1 MRKGL
6 LCFFRV
12 KNFTLT
18 YCFLFVALCLPAVLL
33 AQPTHTV
40 SGEVVDSKNSPLQ
53 GVSIMVKGTPKGT
66 TTGADGRYVL
76 NDVRSNAVL
85 VISSAGFISQEVPL
99 GGRTTVNV
107 TLSESVSSLN
117 EVVVIGYGTAQKKD
131 VTGAVSSIKATRL
144 ENENPA
150 SVQDVL
156 RANVPGISISQINAA
171 SAKGGGDL
179 LVRGKSSI
187 NAGTSPLVVVDGVI
201 YPGALSDINPN
212 DIAAIDVLKD
222 ASSAAVFGA
231 KAASGVILITT
242 KKGSTAKPL
251 ISLNSNIGFGELSK
265 DQPLYDGP
273 GFVAWRRDV
282 QRSRNI
288 SSTKLYIYDDPR
300 NLPPGVTL
308 QQWYDNRPT
317 TIDMIDVWLDRLG
330 MKPVEIANYKAGKTI
345 DWYDLMFQRGL
356 RQDHTL
362 SLSGKKEEIAYYM
375 SLGYTDNNGII
386 VGDRF
391 KTFRTRLNLEG
402 KVAKWMSVGINM
414 QFSDRDESQVPVN
427 WGQMVNASPYGEIY
441 ADDGVTLRDSPNDD
455 LGNNAN
461 PFNDNTYTN
470 RLQKYNTLFGT
481 IFAKGN
487 LPFGFS
493 YQVNYTPNFEFYRY
507 FNGISAKHPSYRVRK
522 GVATRTTQ
530 TTYNWQIDNLLK
542 WDKSFGQH
550 QFNVTFLVNAE
561 KFQSWREQI
570 DNEGFDPSDVLS
582 YHNIGAGIKPIVS
595 SDDQVS
601 TGDALMGRLNY
612 SFKDRYLLT
621 ASVRRDGY
629 SAFGQLNPRAT
640 FPAVAL
646 GWVFTQEKFFQS
658 MPWMNYG
665 KLRASW
671 GINGN
676 RDIGRYLA
684 LANLTGGK
692 YQYITPAGAI
702 LPVSQLWVNRMQ
714 NDNLKWEKTT
724 SNNLGFDFGFLN
736 NKLSGSIDVY
746 KKSTSDLL
754 ILRSLPNTTGFDN
767 IMFNLGS
774 VENKGI
780 EIALN
785 STNWT
790 TNNFSWHTSA
800 NFWLNRNKIVH
811 LYGPVNIYDA
821 AGKVI
826 GQQEK
831 DDIGNRWFIGHD
843 LDAIW
848 DQKVLGVWQESEAA
862 EAKKYGVAP
871 GDFKVQ
877 DVNGDYKYT
886 DDDRQFLGFETPRFQ
901 WSLRNEFTILKDI
914 DFSFLL
920 YSNWGQMRTYNQAK
934 NNSGFQD
941 RQNSYIF
948 PYWTSE
954 NPINDYARLYS
965 SNGSATYSVYR
976 KASFIRLST
985 VALAY
990 TVPKRLVERARLQSL
1005 KFYINVN
1012 NAAVYSPDWTY
1023 WDPEFQ
1029 NRDSNGNL
1037 STAISPR
1044 YYTFGLNVTL

>member
-1 MRKGL
+1 MYLSL
-6 LCFFRV
+6 LRQTCFYLLLLV
-12 KNFTLT
+12 
-18 YCFLFVALCLPAVLL
+18 CFPL
-33 AQPTHTV
+33 ASDAKFAPPHTV
-40 SGEVVDSKNSPLQ
+40 TGQISDNKKTPLP
-53 GVSIMVKGTPKGT
+53 GVSILLKGTSHGVT
-66 TTGADGRYVL
+66 TDANGNYAITEVPDDG
-76 NDVRSNAVL
+76 VL
-85 VISSAGFISQEVPL
+85 VISYSGYATQEVSVN
-99 GGRTTVNV
+99 GRSTINV
-107 TLSESVSSLN
+107 ELVQTISNLD

-144 ENENPA
+144 ENENPS

-156 RANVPGISISQINAA
+156 RGNIPGLNISQINAA

-187 NAGTSPLVVVDGVI
+187 NAGTSPLIVLDGVI
-201 YPGALSDINPN
+201 YFGQLSDINPN
-212 DIAAIDVLKD
+212 DIATIDVLKD

-231 KAASGVILITT
+231 KAASGVVLITT
-242 KKGSTAKPL
+242 KKGSTSKPTVT
-251 ISLNSNIGFGELSK
+251 LNSNVGFGEVAE
-265 DQPLYDGP
+265 DEPLYDGP
-273 GFVAWRRDV
+273 GFINWRRDV

-288 SSTKLYIYDDPR
+288 SSDKLYIFDNPAS
-300 NLPPGVTL
+300 LPSGVTMD
-308 QQWYDNRPT
+308 QWLDGRTGDPVD
-317 TIDMIDVWLDRLG
+317 IWLDRLG
-330 MKPVEIANYKAGKTI
+330 LKPVEIANYKAGETI
-345 DWYDLMFQRGL
+345 NWYDLMFQRGL

-362 SLSGKKEEIAYYM
+362 SLSGKKEEVSYYM
-375 SLGYTDNNGII
+375 SLGYTDNEGII

-402 KVAKWMSVGINM
+402 RVASWMTTGINL

-470 RLQKYNTLFGT
+470 RLQKSNTLFGS
-481 IFAKGN
+481 IYAKGN
-487 LPFGFS
+487 LPLGFS
-493 YQVNYTPNFEFYRY
+493 YQVNFTPNFEFYRY
-507 FNGISAKHPSYRVRK
+507 FNGVSAKHPSFRVRK

-530 TTYNWQIDNLLK
+530 TTYSWQIDNLLK
-542 WDKSFGQH
+542 WDRTFGDH
-550 QFNVTFLVNAE
+550 QFNVTMLLNAE

-612 SFKDRYLLT
+612 SFRDRYLLT

-629 SAFGQLNPRAT
+629 SAFGQGNPRAT
-640 FPAVAL
+640 FPAVAVS
-646 GWVFTQEKFFQS
+646 WVFSQEKFMDNVNWLS
-658 MPWMNYG
+658 YG
-665 KLRASW
+665 KLRVSW

-684 LANLTGGK
+684 LPDLTGGK
-692 YQYITPAGAI
+692 YQYITPGGAI

-714 NDNLKWEKTT
+714 NDNLRWEKTK
-724 SNNLGFDFGFLN
+724 SENIGLDFGFLN
-736 NKLSGSIDVY
+736 NKLTGSIDVY

-767 IMFNLGS
+767 IMFNLGA
-774 VENKGI
+774 VENKGV

-785 STNWT
+785 SN
-790 TNNFSWHTSA
+790 NISRDNFSWRTSV
-800 NFWLNRNKIVH
+800 NFWFNRNKIIH
-811 LYGPVNIYDA
+811 LYGPVNVYDSD
-821 AGKVI
+821 GKVI
-826 GQQEK
+826 GQEEK
-831 DDIGNRWFIGHD
+831 DDVANRWFIGHD
-843 LDAIW
+843 LDEIW
-848 DQKVLGVWQESEAA
+848 DQKVLGVWQEAEAE

-877 DVNGDYKYT
+877 DVNGDYKYS
-886 DDDRQFLGFETPRFQ
+886 DDDRQFLGFRSPRFQ
-901 WSLRNEFTILKDI
+901 WNLRNEFTILRNI
-914 DFSFLL
+914 DFSFML
-920 YSNWGQMRTYNQAK
+920 YSNWGQMRDYNQAK

-948 PYWTSE
+948 PYWTKE
-954 NPINDYARLYS
+954 NPINDHARLYS

-976 KASFIRLST
+976 KTSFIRLST

-990 TVPKRLVERARLQSL
+990 TFSRQLLQRAGIQSAKL
-1005 KFYINVN
+1005 YVNVT
-1012 NAAVYSPDWTY
+1012 NAGIYAPDWTY

-1029 NRDSNGNL
+1029 NRDSDGNM

-1044 YYTFGLNVTL
+1044 YYTLGINLSL